1 MKNVLFYFICC
12 LVLVA
17 CSSESNTK
25 TLQPKV
31 DWESKH
37 YKQHLSDTLEAGSSY
52 LSVYSSIYSLNE
64 DQTHNLTA
72 TVSIRNTSEK
82 DSIFLT
88 KASYYNTKGELIR
101 DYVDFPVVVLP
112 METIEIIIASKDDSG
127 GTGAN
132 FVFDWKKNITTSAPI
147 FEGIMISTSGSQGI
161 SFTTNGK
168 RIL

>member
-1 MKNVLFYFICC
+1 MKNTFFYCLCF

-17 CSSESNTK
+17 CSNENTSK
-25 TLQPKV
+25 TIQPKV

-37 YKQHLSDTLEAGSSY
+37 YKKHLSDTLEIGTTY

-72 TVSIRNTSEK
+72 TVSIRNTSER

-101 DYVDFPVVVLP
+101 DYVDFPVLVLP
-112 METIEIIIASKDDSG
+112 LETIEIIIASKDDSG

-132 FVFDWKKNITTSAPI
+132 FIFDWKKNSTTSAPI

>member
-1 MKNVLFYFICC
+1 MKHFLLYSICC
-12 LVLVA
+12 LVIVA
-17 CSSESNTK
+17 CSDANNSK
-25 TLQPKV
+25 TIQPKV

-37 YKQHLSDTLEAGSSY
+37 YKKHLSDTLENGTTY

-72 TVSIRNTSEK
+72 TVSIRNTSDS

-88 KASYYNTKGELIR
+88 KASYFNTKGDLIR
-101 DYVDFPVVVLP
+101 DYVDFPVLVLP
-112 METIEIIIASKDDSG
+112 LETIEIIIASKDDSG

-132 FVFDWKKNITTSAPI
+132 FIFDWKKKSTTSAPI

-161 SFTTNGK
+161 SFTTSGK

>member
-1 MKNVLFYFICC
+1 MKSTLFICVC
-12 LVLVA
+12 SVILFA
-17 CSSESNTK
+17 CNNETESK
-25 TLQPKV
+25 SMHAKV

-37 YKQHLSDTLEAGSSY
+37 YKKELSDTLENGTTY

-88 KASYYNTKGELIR
+88 KASYFNTKGELIR

-112 METIEIIIASKDDSG
+112 LETIEIIIASKDVSG

-132 FVFDWKKNITTSAPI
+132 FLFDWKKKSTTSAPI

>member
-1 MKNVLFYFICC
+1 MIKIVYFITCC
-12 LVLVA
+12 LLLVA
-17 CSSESNTK
+17 CTTDNSKSK
-25 TLQPKV
+25 QPKV

-37 YKQHLSDTLEAGSSY
+37 YFGGLGDTLETGSTY

-72 TVSIRNTSEK
+72 TVSIRNTSDT
-82 DSIFLT
+82 DSLFLT
-88 KASYYNTKGELIR
+88 KAAYYNTKGELIR
-101 DYVDFPVVVLP
+101 NYVDFPVFLTP
-112 METIEIIIASKDDSG
+112 LETIEIVIASKDDTG

-132 FVFDWKKNITTSAPI
+132 FIFDWKKNSSSSAPV

-168 RIL
+168 RLN